1 MPKIATRL
9 VRLALCAVVALV
21 AVPAVYGQSKKSDGV
36 VKIAAKADKADS
48 SGVQTVTITLDV
60 DKTWHTYANPV
71 GNKDLDGTQTTVT
84 FQAMKPVEVV
94 KLTYPKG
101 TLEPDKTVG
110 DYYVYTDKVTITAQI
125 KRAANDTSPLEA
137 HVYIQACSTRGCL
150 LPATVKVPVS
160 EP

>member
-21 AVPAVYGQSKKSDGV
+21 AVTAVHGQKKSDGV
-36 VKIAAKADKADS
+36 VKIAAKGEKPDNA
-48 SGVQTVTITLDV
+48 GVQTVTITLDV

-84 FQAMKPVEVV
+84 FHAQKPVEVV
-94 KLTYPKG
+94 SLTYPKG
-101 TLEPDKTVG
+101 RLEPDKTVG
-110 DYYVYTDKVTITAQI
+110 NYFVYEDKVTITAQV
-125 KRAANDTSPLEA
+125 KRTANDPSPLEA
-137 HVYIQACSTRGCL
+137 HVYIQACSTKGCL